1 MSTAT
6 LPENITLILADP
18 LLVTSAYTVWYGDT
32 FCVISTV
39 TFSAKAPVPNK
50 LASAKSI
57 VNVVSPFA
65 STLAQGEVLFN
76 VCFLPLA
83 FD

>member
-18 LLVTSAYTVWYGDT
+18 LLVTSAYTVWYGET
-32 FCVISTV
+32 FCVTSAV

-50 LASAKSI
+50 L
-57 VNVVSPFA
+57 V
-65 STLAQGEVLFN
+65 
-76 VCFLPLA
+76 
-83 FD
+83 